1 MKDME
6 TQLAAYRALL
16 TPLLHDVIPDAGP
29 RKHLYD
35 PIRAILLREGK
46 GLRPALCLATCRAF
60 GGNIADA
67 LPTAAAL
74 ELLHNAFLVHDDL
87 EDASDF
93 RRGQPTLHREY
104 GAPLAINIGDAL
116 NALSARLL
124 KQNLTRLDSVLCA
137 RVFEEF
143 DHLTIESLE
152 GQAME
157 LGWIRDNDCSIC
169 EDDYLQMVL
178 KKTSWYSFIHPMR
191 LGAMIARPE
200 QADLDVFNV
209 FGCHLGLA
217 FQIQDDLLN
226 LVGSQAKYGKEIGG
240 DLLEGKRTLM
250 LIHLLQYGDAHEK
263 LKLAAFLA
271 KPRERRLPREVAWI
285 YGLLEKYGS
294 LNYAR
299 AAARGFA
306 AEARRLFD
314 AAYAEALPGPD
325 LEFIRCM
332 LDYLTAREA

>member
-1 MKDME
+1 MTDVD
-6 TQLAAYRALL
+6 TLLAGYRRLL
-16 TPLLHDVIPDAGP
+16 TPLLRDVIPDSEP

-60 GGNIADA
+60 GGDITDA

-87 EDASDF
+87 EDASDY

-104 GAPLAINIGDAL
+104 GVPLAINIGDAL
-116 NALSARLL
+116 NALCARLL
-124 KQNLTRLDSVLCA
+124 KQNFARLDPAVCA
-137 RVFEEF
+137 RVFDEF
-143 DHLTIESLE
+143 DHLTVESLE

-157 LGWIRDNDCSIC
+157 LGWIRDNDCTIR

-178 KKTSWYSFIHPMR
+178 KKTSWYSFIHPIR
-191 LGAMIARPE
+191 LGALIARPQ
-200 QADLDVFNV
+200 QADLDLFNA

-250 LIHLLQYGDAHEK
+250 LIHLLQSGDAHEK
-263 LKLAAFLA
+263 QRLAGFLA
-271 KPRERRLPREVAWI
+271 KPRAQRLPREVAWI

-314 AAYAEALPGPD
+314 AAFADASPGPD